1 MKCPHCG
8 HGKHRVLETRTD
20 RRVRQ
25 CLKCKR
31 DFFTMETVCAFAG
44 KELGWVPQMYAVRE
58 DSPEP
63 EPPKAKPLTAKGV
76 LKFNRFHPAQVGA
89 ELDNAHPALRH
100 GLISWW
106 NEARWSKHKGNASWT
121 QGAWLSN
128 VNRVLAMPHNKA
140 VALVQR
146 GIEQGW
152 QSLQEDYVKDVSAAD
167 HGTFAP
173 KNSAM
178 QKAIDSWNL

>member
-25 CLKCKR
+25 CLKCKK
-31 DFFTMETVCAFAG
+31 DFFTMETVCSFAG
-44 KELGWVPQMYAVRE
+44 KELGWIPLMYAVKE
-58 DSPEP
+58 DPPEP
-63 EPPKAKPLTAKGV
+63 EPQKTAPRFIK
-76 LKFNRFHPAQVGA
+76 FHPAKVGG
-89 ELDNAHPALRH
+89 ELDDAHPQLRH
-100 GLISWW
+100 ALQEWW
-106 NEARWSKHKGNASWT
+106 NQSRWSKHKSSAAWT
-121 QGAWLSN
+121 QAAWISN
-128 VNRVLAMPHNKA
+128 VNRVLAMPHYKA

-167 HGTFAP
+167 DGGFLP

-178 QKAIDSWNL
+178 RKAIDTWKL

>member
-1 MKCPHCG
+1 MS
-8 HGKHRVLETRTD
+8 LETRTD

-44 KELGWVPQMYAVRE
+44 KDLGWVPQMYAVRE
-58 DSPEP
+58 NLPEP
-63 EPPKAKPLTAKGV
+63 EPAKAKPLTAKGTI
-76 LKFNRFHPAQVGA
+76 KFNRFHPAEVGA
-89 ELDNAHPALRH
+89 GVGQRSPCVAPRLDLLVETSAC
-100 GLISWW
+100 
-106 NEARWSKHKGNASWT
+106 WSKHKSNASWT

-140 VALVQR
+140 VTLVQR

-167 HGTFAP
+167 QGAFAP